1 MVHMILKHKK
11 NYLSFSKINPNFSL
25 LGCLNHGKYFY
36 TSSLINHVLDLP
48 GLSQNQMD
56 LCFEIMKPL
65 TSYVNLLRFARSTN

>member
-1 MVHMILKHKK
+1 M
-11 NYLSFSKINPNFSL
+11 S
-25 LGCLNHGKYFY
+25 Y

-65 TSYVNLLRFARSTN
+65 TSYVNLLDLQGQQIESYLSHNGQQIVQYLDTK